1 MLSNIYTL
9 DMKLIGRGS
18 DSLIY
23 GVDNTT
29 VQKTYKNHN
38 IYLYNQTMFEREKE
52 ILYKLKNINN
62 IVDIVGY
69 NSTNKTI
76 LLKKYENNLNQIY
89 NQLSKTQIIDIF
101 IKCALTFQ
109 EIHNTGIVH
118 NDIKGQ
124 NILITNN
131 TPYICDFSDYITELN
146 EGNNEIYTN
155 DYTQFM
161 KMVRNYLKVTLE
173 DYSSWDKIIQSMKLI
188 IN

>member
-1 MLSNIYTL
+1 M
-9 DMKLIGRGS
+9 
-18 DSLIY
+18 
-23 GVDNTT
+23 
-29 VQKTYKNHN
+29 
-38 IYLYNQTMFEREKE
+38 
-52 ILYKLKNINN
+52 
-62 IVDIVGY
+62 
-69 NSTNKTI
+69 
-76 LLKKYENNLNQIY
+76 
-89 NQLSKTQIIDIF
+89 QIIDIF
-101 IKCALTFQ
+101 ITCALTFQ
-109 EIHNTGIVH
+109 ELHNKYGIVH

-131 TPYICDFSDYITELN
+131 KPYICDFSDYITELN

>member
-1 MLSNIYTL
+1 
-9 DMKLIGRGS
+9 MKLIGRGS

-23 GVDNTT
+23 EFNNTT
-29 VQKTYKNHN
+29 VEKTYKNHN
-38 IYLYNQTMFEREKE
+38 IYKYDQSMFEREKT
-52 ILYKLKNINN
+52 ILYKLKNTKNIVEIIGYNN
-62 IVDIVGY
+62 I
-69 NSTNKTI
+69 NKTI
-76 LLKKYENNLNQIY
+76 QLKKHECNFNKMYKT
-89 NQLSKTQIIDIF
+89 LSKMQIIDIF
-101 IKCALTFQ
+101 ITCALTFQ
-109 EIHNTGIVH
+109 ELHNKYGIVH

-131 TPYICDFSDYITELN
+131 KPYICDFSDYITELN